1 VTIDSQSPALRQLH
15 INQFAWPF
23 AFVRI
28 LGLIVVIY
36 WIQGSG
42 VALANAYE
50 GNFYQLPFML
60 VLGFPAWV
68 FWRNMDVISAVIDPL
83 TRIAYRVLGTICLIA
98 GLISGLAL
106 VLSDDGDTNPSLMF
120 GIFIQFLFWGIM
132 TLLAARSLSRL
143 RHTKIDK
150 IGISLEE
157 LVRSLRQ
164 ATAKQTP
171 QSTTASTVGY
181 QRALSL
187 IAVSIVLF
195 FIYSVNYA
203 YVGSAME
210 QATAFLPIPPEA
222 RFLKLAA
229 DVSFYGTCYFLLR
242 ARVKL
247 QPTAESVLS
256 VDRREPVLF
265 LRSFVDDE
273 RIRFLRAER
282 ALFDFSLEARLAT
295 HFFRTGPFI
304 AVDSPNHTAAIGA
317 ARASLTDAEWQGT
330 VLEWMRAARLIV
342 LLAGVSHWICWEM
355 RRIVELGYSRKL
367 VILMP
372 ELSVWKQFRFSF
384 TRGFSS
390 PAIVARKRLEAIR
403 EIFSGSPWE
412 TGLNEPCVPQQIRSL
427 TFGLDGQVTAV
438 CAKSRGRDCYQMAA
452 LISEY
457 LISRELGVGTDE
469 NHVGQIGD
477 ARVPP
482 PLPHD
487 TLSPVSLAHL

>member
-1 VTIDSQSPALRQLH
+1 
-15 INQFAWPF
+15 
-23 AFVRI
+23 
-28 LGLIVVIY
+28 
-36 WIQGSG
+36 
-42 VALANAYE
+42 
-50 GNFYQLPFML
+50 
-60 VLGFPAWV
+60 
-68 FWRNMDVISAVIDPL
+68 
-83 TRIAYRVLGTICLIA
+83 
-98 GLISGLAL
+98 
-106 VLSDDGDTNPSLMF
+106 
-120 GIFIQFLFWGIM
+120 
-132 TLLAARSLSRL
+132 
-143 RHTKIDK
+143 
-150 IGISLEE
+150 
-157 LVRSLRQ
+157 
-164 ATAKQTP
+164 
-171 QSTTASTVGY
+171 
-181 QRALSL
+181 
-187 IAVSIVLF
+187 
-195 FIYSVNYA
+195 
-203 YVGSAME
+203 
-210 QATAFLPIPPEA
+210 
-222 RFLKLAA
+222 
-229 DVSFYGTCYFLLR
+229 
-242 ARVKL
+242 L

-457 LISRELGVGTDE
+457 LIFRELGVETDE
-469 NHVGQIGD
+469 NHAVQIGD

-482 PLPHD
+482 PLPQD
-487 TLSPVSLAHL
+487 TLSQVSLAHL